1 MTKLHQIQ
9 FRYDPHEDRALL
21 RIITSARQEFRF
33 WVTRRYAKLM
43 WAGLIKSTAP
53 SQTIA
58 SEPPSSEAVR
68 EAMIAFEQEAAI
80 AQADFKTQL
89 NDSDTTTPLGDAP
102 VLLARL
108 KCAKQP
114 GDIILLAMHPLQGQ
128 GIEIRLDQTL
138 LHSMLKLLA
147 EAASAGEWD
156 MNTAIAQPEPQRTL
170 N

>member
-1 MTKLHQIQ
+1 MTKIHQIQ

-21 RIITSARQEFRF
+21 RLTTTARHEFRF

-43 WAGLIKSTAP
+43 WTGLTGS
-53 SQTIA
+53 A
-58 SEPPSSEAVR
+58 SRGVAVTPALR
-68 EAMIAFEQEAAI
+68 DAVLDIEQQAAV
-80 AQADFKTQL
+80 AQADFKT
-89 NDSDTTTPLGDAP
+89 NFEETTRSTPLGQTP

-108 KCAKQP
+108 KCVRES
-114 GDIILLAMHPLQGQ
+114 DSITLLAMHPLKGQ

-147 EAASAGEWD
+147 EAAQAAEWNLD
-156 MNTAIAQPEPQRTL
+156 TAIGETRPTGPL